1 MDLSRLDQER
11 HALELSLSKLKADL
25 RRWQTWEAEYEGLK
39 EEIDANTPE
48 LDVTALTHISKTYN
62 GELVNE
68 KEIRDLS
75 GLSQGKS
82 YSASQISGYISRRQE
97 YVQKNIETT
106 QRRFWDAE
114 NKLETFDFVAS
125 RGDDH
130 DDDDDDQR
138 LLTEISEELDDDDNV
153 VASSVSHPEKSGSQL
168 LDSLKKAGLSDNDLA
183 HKSGD
188 KAAKSPEIK
197 PIKSALATPPLS
209 TSPVSGRQPSIDKNP
224 KANASGDD
232 EPTSDRPSIRKKSVS
247 FTADTKRPSEPI
259 RTDSEDGKK
268 SVSFAEKVAVAPA
281 APPPDNRS
289 VSFAEK
295 PVEIPVPAPAAAS
308 AEVTPETATQKN
320 LRASFK
326 PGEKVYELNDDDE
339 LVATHF
345 VLPEGE
351 TAEEARARREMIDY
365 NLNEVGHIVAELELE
380 DDDADADDSAS
391 ASDFT
396 SSEHPDED
404 TPYTSGLSDTDS
416 DDEEDEYGRSR
427 IHLSKSFHSKMQD
440 LQAKL
445 IGNLGPSST
454 DVDGSASIDP
464 ADARR
469 LVIRDT
475 ESPAVS
481 SAPNMERR
489 DSAPKHVT
497 FAEALDVAP
506 NESMTNK
513 SAGPPT
519 SGDSTIVGD
528 AIERRS
534 SLSHSLRRDAP
545 RPTSAVKFAGRL
557 FDSETSHDEEEE
569 APSGPPGQT
578 IADTLTE
585 RPITKK
591 KIAAPSADGSDP
603 VMQRRELAEAY
614 YSRRNNII
622 RQQGGFKANL
632 DEDDELGELMEERDG
647 KVKKVSRFKAA
658 RIRS

>member
-1 MDLSRLDQER
+1 
-11 HALELSLSKLKADL
+11 
-25 RRWQTWEAEYEGLK
+25 
-39 EEIDANTPE
+39 
-48 LDVTALTHISKTYN
+48 
-62 GELVNE
+62 
-68 KEIRDLS
+68 
-75 GLSQGKS
+75 
-82 YSASQISGYISRRQE
+82 
-97 YVQKNIETT
+97 VQKNIETI
-106 QRRFWDAE
+106 QRQFWDAE
-114 NKLETFDFVAS
+114 NKLETFDFVANRS
-125 RGDDH
+125 DDH
-130 DDDDDDQR
+130 DDDDDDDDER

-168 LDSLKKAGLSDNDLA
+168 FDSLKKAGLSDKDL
-183 HKSGD
+183 SRGSSD

-209 TSPVSGRQPSIDKNP
+209 TSPVRGRQPSIDKYARDNT
-224 KANASGDD
+224 SGDD
-232 EPTSDRPSIRKKSVS
+232 EPATDRPSTRKKSVS

-259 RTDSEDGKK
+259 RMESEDGKK

-281 APPPDNRS
+281 APAPDNRS

-295 PVEIPVPAPAAAS
+295 TVEIQAPTPAVAAV
-308 AEVTPETATQKN
+308 ETTPEAAIQKN

-339 LVATHF
+339 LVASHF

-351 TAEEARARREMIDY
+351 TAEEAQARREMIDY
-365 NLNEVGHIVAELELE
+365 NLNEVGHIVAELDLE
-380 DDDADADDSAS
+380 DDDVDADDSAS

-404 TPYTSGLSDTDS
+404 TPYTSGLSDTES

-427 IHLSKSFHSKMQD
+427 ISLSKAFHSKMQD

-445 IGNLGPSST
+445 IGNLGPSPNST
-454 DVDGSASIDP
+454 DVDGSTEVNP

-469 LVIRDT
+469 LVVRDT
-475 ESPAVS
+475 ESS
-481 SAPNMERR
+481 TGNSAPNTERR
-489 DSAPKHVT
+489 ESAPKHVT

-506 NESMTNK
+506 NDSLLAK
-513 SAGPPT
+513 SVGQTT
-519 SGDSTIVGD
+519 SGESLIIGD
-528 AIERRS
+528 TVERRS
-534 SLSHSLRRDAP
+534 SLSHSLP
-545 RPTSAVKFAGRL
+545 RETLRPASKVKFTGRL
-557 FDSETSHDEEEE
+557 YDSEASHDEDE

-578 IADTLTE
+578 IAEKLTE

-591 KIAAPSADGSDP
+591 KIAAPSTDGSDP
-603 VMQRRELAEAY
+603 IMQRRELAEAY

-622 RQQGGFKANL
+622 RQQGGFKANA

>member
-39 EEIDANTPE
+39 EEIDAKTPE
-48 LDVTALTHISKTYN
+48 LDVTTLTHISKTYN
-62 GELVNE
+62 GELVDE

-97 YVQKNIETT
+97 YVQKNIETI
-106 QRRFWDAE
+106 QRQFWDAE
-114 NKLETFDFVAS
+114 NRLETFDFVAN
-125 RGDDH
+125 RG
-130 DDDDDDQR
+130 DDDDDDDDDDKR

-153 VASSVSHPEKSGSQL
+153 VASSLSHPEKSGSQL
-168 LDSLKKAGLSDNDLA
+168 FESFKKAGLSDQDLTPA
-183 HKSGD
+183 SGD
-188 KAAKSPEIK
+188 KVAKSPEAR

-209 TSPVSGRQPSIDKNP
+209 TSPVRGRQPSIDKD
-224 KANASGDD
+224 ARASTSGDD
-232 EPTSDRPSIRKKSVS
+232 ESTSDRPSIRKKSVS
-247 FTADTKRPSEPI
+247 FTADTKRPSEPL
-259 RTDSEDGKK
+259 RVDSEDGKK

-281 APPPDNRS
+281 APAPDNRS
-289 VSFAEK
+289 VSFAENTF
-295 PVEIPVPAPAAAS
+295 EIPEPPPAAA
-308 AEVTPETATQKN
+308 ATEATPEAVIQKN

-351 TAEEARARREMIDY
+351 SAEEAQARREMIDY
-365 NLNEVGHIVAELELE
+365 NLNEVGHIVAELDLE
-380 DDDADADDSAS
+380 DYDVDADDSAS

-416 DDEEDEYGRSR
+416 DEEDEYGRSR
-427 IHLSKSFHSKMQD
+427 ITLSQAFHSKMQD

-445 IGNLGPSST
+445 IGNLGPEAA
-454 DVDGSASIDP
+454 DVDRPADINP

-475 ESPAVS
+475 ESSTSS
-481 SAPNMERR
+481 SAPTTERR
-489 DSAPKHVT
+489 ESAPKHVT

-506 NESMTNK
+506 SDSMLAQTEPRTTT
-513 SAGPPT
+513 GDPT
-519 SGDSTIVGD
+519 IIGD
-528 AIERRS
+528 AVERRS
-534 SLSHSLRRDAP
+534 SLSHSLPRDTP
-545 RPTSAVKFAGRL
+545 RPASAVKFTRRL
-557 FDSETSHDEEEE
+557 YDSETSQDEEEG
-569 APSGPPGQT
+569 PSGPPGQT
-578 IADTLTE
+578 IADKLTE
-585 RPITKK
+585 RPATKK
-591 KIAAPSADGSDP
+591 KIAAPSSDGSDP

-622 RQQGGFKANL
+622 RQQGGFKADP